1 MPPRSDDEPGARRV
15 LGRKANETG
24 HLGGRSCRRMAETTC
39 ITRAILTS
47 FAGSLSRFSGTT
59 PAASWVPHCLHGALR
74 SFKGVPDAIKT
85 VGASRTGIA
94 AAQRSGISRAAAREA
109 ARYCCSLLA
118 GILLPDGRT
127 EVMGARV
134 RKSPAADDEVAGSRG
149 ARVIVL
155 FPRPAVAP
163 PRPWWRRALR
173 WLRYGTSGIWR
184 ARPGQVEPRA
194 ARVRERPSRRLR
206 TRVG

>member
-1 MPPRSDDEPGARRV
+1 MGIPSTPRDEQGLCRRDPTMSPV
-15 LGRKANETG
+15 RDGSWDGKRVKPVICEVD
-24 HLGGRSCRRMAETTC
+24 RVRRMAETTC
-39 ITRAILTS
+39 ITPAVLTS

-59 PAASWVPHCLHGALR
+59 SAASGAPHCLHGALR
-74 SFKGVPDAIKT
+74 SFKRVPDAIKT

-127 EVMGARV
+127 EVMRARV

-149 ARVIVL
+149 ARVIAR
-155 FPRPAVAP
+155 FPRHAVAP
-163 PRPWWRRALR
+163 PRARWRRALR
-173 WLRYGTSGIWR
+173 WLRYGTSGIW
-184 ARPGQVEPRA
+184 
-194 ARVRERPSRRLR
+194 
-206 TRVG
+206 

>member
-1 MPPRSDDEPGARRV
+1 MDPPQDPDWEPMPEGARPM
-15 LGRKANETG
+15 LATPGD
-24 HLGGRSCRRMAETTC
+24 LP
-39 ITRAILTS
+39 
-47 FAGSLSRFSGTT
+47 SG
-59 PAASWVPHCLHGALR
+59 
-74 SFKGVPDAIKT
+74 
-85 VGASRTGIA
+85 
-94 AAQRSGISRAAAREA
+94 
-109 ARYCCSLLA
+109 
-118 GILLPDGRT
+118 
-127 EVMGARV
+127 
-134 RKSPAADDEVAGSRG
+134 DEYAFEIHWSG

>member
-1 MPPRSDDEPGARRV
+1 MSPVRDGSWDGKRMKPVIWEVDRVAGWRRPPASPGRSSPLLQGVSPGSRVRHRPRPGSRIASTAHCPRSRAYRTRSKLSAPLGQAPRLPNVRAYRVPPRVKPRDPVARYWRVSCFQMAARRFM
-15 LGRKANETG
+15 R
-24 HLGGRSCRRMAETTC
+24 
-39 ITRAILTS
+39 
-47 FAGSLSRFSGTT
+47 
-59 PAASWVPHCLHGALR
+59 
-74 SFKGVPDAIKT
+74 
-85 VGASRTGIA
+85 
-94 AAQRSGISRAAAREA
+94 
-109 ARYCCSLLA
+109 
-118 GILLPDGRT
+118 
-127 EVMGARV
+127 ARV
-134 RKSPAADDEVAGSRG
+134 RKSPAADDEVVGSRG